1 LANMS
6 HELRTPL
13 NAILGFVQ
21 LLLRDRALAA
31 SQRESLDVIM
41 RSGEHLL
48 GLINDILTLSKVEA
62 GEATLQPSPFDA
74 RRLLGGLRD
83 LFQMRAEARGLELA
97 VAASPAFPA
106 WVVGDRGKLRQVL
119 MKLGGNAVKFTE
131 RGSVRVLAAWS
142 AGRASFAVEDTGVG
156 IAPDEIARAFA
167 PFVQT
172 RAGERAHE
180 GTGLGLAI

>member
-1 LANMS
+1 GLARMAAGGEPRVIGRTTELIGLRRDGSEFPLELTLATWTIGDAVYYTGILRDITERKEAEERLRSVAARLKESEQAAVQASRAKSIFLANMS

-62 GEATLQPSPFDA
+62 GEATLQ
-74 RRLLGGLRD
+74 
-83 LFQMRAEARGLELA
+83 
-97 VAASPAFPA
+97 
-106 WVVGDRGKLRQVL
+106 
-119 MKLGGNAVKFTE
+119 
-131 RGSVRVLAAWS
+131 
-142 AGRASFAVEDTGVG
+142 
-156 IAPDEIARAFA
+156 
-167 PFVQT
+167 
-172 RAGERAHE
+172 
-180 GTGLGLAI
+180 

>member
-1 LANMS
+1 
-6 HELRTPL
+6 P
-13 NAILGFVQ
+13 
-21 LLLRDRALAA
+21 RA
-31 SQRESLDVIM
+31 
-41 RSGEHLL
+41 
-48 GLINDILTLSKVEA
+48 
-62 GEATLQPSPFDA
+62 
-74 RRLLGGLRD
+74 
-83 LFQMRAEARGLELA
+83 LFQMRAEARGRELA

-106 WVVGDRGKLRQVL
+106 WVVGDEGKLRQVL
-119 MKLGGNAVKFTE
+119 INLVGNAVKFTE

-180 GTGLGLAI
+180 GTGLGLAISRDFVRLMGGELHVESAPGQGTRFAFSIPLPAARQAAEAAARRVVGLAPGQRALRVLVVDNDVD